1 MALDVTVGG
10 ANADSYGT
18 IAEAD
23 AYHAAFGNSDWDH
36 HQDSI
41 KEAALRRAAQYID
54 TTYAFIG
61 AVASSTQALQWP
73 RSGAVVDTFAIDSDV
88 IPTAVKRAQF
98 EAAYRSLDQDLSA
111 DIEPGN
117 VTEETVDV
125 ITVKYSEYSNNGQ
138 KKFPVIDKLLQKYVL
153 GGSGYHRVVRT

>member
-1 MALDVTVGG
+1 MALDVTIGG
-10 ANADSYGT
+10 ANSDSYGT

-23 AYHAAFGNSDWDH
+23 AYHAAFGNADWDN
-36 HQDSI
+36 HQDDI
-41 KEAALRRAAQYID
+41 KEAALRRAEQYID

-61 AVASSTQALQWP
+61 AVASATQALQWP
-73 RSGAVVDTFAIDSDV
+73 RTGVIVDGFAVDSDV

-98 EAAYRSLDQDLSA
+98 EAAYRALDQDLSA

-125 ITVKYSEYSNNGQ
+125 ITVKYSEHSNNGQ
-138 KKFPVIDKLLQKYVL
+138 KKFPAIDKLLQKYVF

>member
-10 ANADSYGT
+10 ANSDSYGT

-23 AYHAAFGNSDWDH
+23 TYHAAFGNADWADLD
-36 HQDSI
+36 DSV
-41 KEAALRRAAQYID
+41 KEPALRRATQFID
-54 TTYAFIG
+54 SSYAFIG
-61 AVASSTQALQWP
+61 SVVTSTQALQWP
-73 RSGAVVDTFAIDSDV
+73 RTGVVVDGFSVDSAT
-88 IPTAVKRAQF
+88 IPTAIKRAQF
-98 EAAYRSLDQDLSA
+98 ETALRAVTEDLTA

-138 KKFPVIDKLLQKYVL
+138 KRFPAIDKLLQKYVF
-153 GGSGYHRVVRT
+153 GGSGYHRVVK